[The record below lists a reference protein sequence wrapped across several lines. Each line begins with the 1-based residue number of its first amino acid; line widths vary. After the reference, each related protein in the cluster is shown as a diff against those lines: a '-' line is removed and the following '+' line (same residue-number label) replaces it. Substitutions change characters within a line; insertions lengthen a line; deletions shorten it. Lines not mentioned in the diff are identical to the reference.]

1 MPSTR
6 RHPATNTYRRASV
19 ACTFCRTRKVR
30 CDVSRRG
37 GQKCTNC
44 EIDQVPCVVNP
55 PTRAGR
61 KPTSVY
67 HDTSRTNQILPGTA
81 CSTEENLFEVKYPAH
96 LDQSQHSILR
106 RQEAMSMPSTELMNE
121 ILSTYIGYI
130 HPRLPFLEL
139 SVLSSDLRKGVSAGT
154 FSLLVLQAL
163 TSAALVYVKE
173 SSVENAG
180 YKSPREASRAYY
192 AKAKVISSCRC
203 YGISR

>member
-6 RHPATNTYRRASV
+6 GHPATNTYRRASV

-44 EIDQVPCVVNP
+44 EIDQVPCVVTLA
-55 PTRAGR
+55 TRAGR
-61 KPTSVY
+61 NQTSLY
-67 HDTSRTNQILPGTA
+67 HDGLRTNQTLAATA
-81 CSTEENLFEVKYPAH
+81 CISEEYLSEIKHPAR
-96 LDQSQHSILR
+96 LDQSQHSMLQ

-121 ILSTYIGYI
+121 VLSISIGYI

-139 SVLSSDLRKGVSAGT
+139 SDLSSDLRKRASAGT

-163 TSAALVYVKE
+163 TCAALVYVKE
-173 SSVENAG
+173 IFVEKSG

-192 AKAKVISSCRC
+192 AKAKVISGYR
-203 YGISR
+203 